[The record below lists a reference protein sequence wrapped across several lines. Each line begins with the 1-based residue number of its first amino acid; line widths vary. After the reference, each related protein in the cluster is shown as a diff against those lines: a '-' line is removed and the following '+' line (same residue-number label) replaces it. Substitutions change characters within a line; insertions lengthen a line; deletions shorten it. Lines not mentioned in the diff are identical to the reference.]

1 MKDGNCRSFV
11 VTKTLFEVHLLE
23 VQCEIVEIACY
34 ESFENLLDRSQV
46 IVLNLCT
53 AKKGGSVEL

>member
-1 MKDGNCRSFV
+1 MKGGNRGSFV
-11 VTKTLFEVHLLE
+11 VTKTLFE